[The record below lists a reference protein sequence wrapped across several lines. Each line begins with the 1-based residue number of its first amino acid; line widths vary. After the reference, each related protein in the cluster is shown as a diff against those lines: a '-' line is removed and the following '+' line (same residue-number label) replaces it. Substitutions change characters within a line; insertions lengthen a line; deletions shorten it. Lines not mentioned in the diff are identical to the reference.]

1 MDKSVAKI
9 FNLDGSKGIG
19 FFCKIPLSKN
29 KNIPFLISNYHVI
42 KEGTEIEYKIHKE
55 KNKKINLENKFKYA
69 SPLHDIYILEI
80 KEEESNIEYLE
91 LDENVLNAN
100 NLSYIGNSTFII
112 HYPNNYDKVAVS
124 YGIIK
129 GRFEDKKYSFRH
141 FSHTEKGSSGSPIL
155 NLSNN
160 KIIGWH
166 S

>member
-9 FNLDGSKGIG
+9 FNLDGSKGTG

-55 KNKKINLENKFKYA
+55 KKNKKINLENKFKYA

-141 FSHTEKGSSGSPIL
+141 FSHTEKGSNIEFI
-155 NLSNN
+155 
-160 KIIGWH
+160 K
-166 S
+166 